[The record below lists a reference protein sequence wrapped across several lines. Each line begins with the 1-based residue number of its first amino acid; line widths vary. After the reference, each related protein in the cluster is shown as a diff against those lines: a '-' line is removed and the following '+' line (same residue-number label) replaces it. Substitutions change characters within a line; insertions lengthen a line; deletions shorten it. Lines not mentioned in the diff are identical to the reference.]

1 MLTIL
6 IVTYHS
12 TDVLP
17 ACIASLAKAKKAN
30 TFVVHLLDNASTDDT
45 VMVSQQLQASYGAM
59 FADFSISQLAQ
70 NRGFAHANNQGLQSV
85 TTPYVLLLN
94 PDTIVAHDAIVRM
107 LDHLQVDDRV
117 GMGTCRLTLADGRI
131 DKACRRSL
139 PTLANSFWRLT
150 GLSLWFS
157 RSRLLAGYNLTYLDE
172 QGIYDVE
179 CISGAFML
187 FRTSLVR
194 EIGMLDEDFFMY
206 GEDIDYCYRVKKAG
220 YRILYD
226 GTVTTVHLKGGNGG
240 KKSAKSLQSFYATML
255 IYYDKHFAKDH
266 PRLYRMALQVF
277 LGMIYRI
284 AKLRQLMKKESI
296 S

>member
-12 TDVLP
+12 KDVLP
-17 ACIASLAKAKKAN
+17 ACIASLSEAN
-30 TFVVHLLDNASTDDT
+30 GAASFVIHVLDNASTDDT
-45 VMVSQQLQASYGAM
+45 VIVSRHLKDVYGSY
-59 FADFSISQLAQ
+59 FADFIITPLAE
-70 NRGFAHANNQGLQSV
+70 NRGFAHANNQGLKTV
-85 TTPYVLLLN
+85 ATPNVLLLN
-94 PDTIVAHDAIVRM
+94 PDTIVSKEAILRIQ
-107 LDHLQVDDRV
+107 DHIEADSKL
-117 GMGTCRLTLADGRI
+117 GMGTCRLTLQDGTI

-150 GLSLWFS
+150 GMSLLFPHSSFFS
-157 RSRLLAGYNLTYLDE
+157 GYNLTYLDE
-172 QGIYDVE
+172 QGMYDVE
-179 CISGAFML
+179 CICGAFML
-187 FRTSLVR
+187 FRTSLAR

-206 GEDIDYCYRVKKAG
+206 GEDIDYCYRVKQAG

-277 LGMIYRI
+277 LGMIYQFARL
-284 AKLRQLMKKESI
+284 KQRTLS
-296 S
+296 